1 MEIKNFNDYFKKDF
15 NRVDFYEEYYKNL
28 SPSDF
33 KITKKD
39 DEIIIKITETKNGKI
54 KKIK

>member
-33 KITKKD
+33 KINKKD

>member
-1 MEIKNFNDYFKKDF
+1 MEIKNFDEFFKKDF

-54 KKIK
+54 KK